1 MAWAM
6 IVRTQAFDEI
16 IMQCID
22 ERGADVVL
30 NVAAGLDA
38 RPWRM
43 ILPAS
48 LQWVDVDL
56 PDILNYKAEVLK
68 NEKPVCRY
76 EAIAADMTD
85 PEARRNVFAKVG
97 AMGKRVLVVTEGLM
111 IYLTREQAGELAH
124 DLSHQPTFYWWLID
138 IASPRLMKI
147 MERSWGKQVKQA
159 NAPFKFAPAEGT
171 EFYREFGWKEV
182 EFRPAMEE
190 AARMHREMKGMPFW
204 IFLMRFYPKKVREE
218 FRKMSGFVLLQRN
231 DVTQS
236 WETRER

>member
-1 MAWAM
+1 MPIEHISDTARWVAFYRAMGTKRPDAVFSDPFPRRLAGLRGEEIVDQIKRGRAMAWAM

-85 PEARRNVFAKVG
+85 PTARQKVFTKVG
-97 AMGKRVLVVTEGLM
+97 TMGKKVLVVTEGLL
-111 IYLTREQAGELAH
+111 IYLTREQVGELAH
-124 DLSHQPTFYWWLID
+124 DLSHQPAFYWWVID
-138 IASPRLMKI
+138 IASPRL
-147 MERSWGKQVKQA
+147 
-159 NAPFKFAPAEGT
+159 
-171 EFYREFGWKEV
+171 
-182 EFRPAMEE
+182 
-190 AARMHREMKGMPFW
+190 
-204 IFLMRFYPKKVREE
+204 L
-218 FRKMSGFVLLQRN
+218 KMM
-231 DVTQS
+231 
-236 WETRER
+236 